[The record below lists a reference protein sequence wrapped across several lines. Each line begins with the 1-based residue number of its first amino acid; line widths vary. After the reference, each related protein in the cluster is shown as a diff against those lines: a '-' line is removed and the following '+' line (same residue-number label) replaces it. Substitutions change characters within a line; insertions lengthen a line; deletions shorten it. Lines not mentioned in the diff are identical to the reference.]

1 MPDGPSGGAI
11 RDHPMRRDGRTQGTA
26 AAGRHRRGIQ
36 SIEVGGRLLAALAAR
51 GQPMMLRD
59 LAAAAGMP
67 PAKAHPYL
75 VSFGKIGL
83 VDQDVDSGR
92 YALGQLALQLGLA
105 ALHALE
111 PVRLASAAIAQ
122 LNARIHHT
130 VALAVWGS
138 HGATIVRIEASSY
151 PIHVNLRVGTVMSL
165 VHTATGRVFA
175 AWLPPALTAP
185 LIRAELARSAP
196 ALATDAPPS
205 REDVDAALADVRK
218 RGLARAVG
226 HPVPGVN
233 AFSAPVF
240 DHTGALA
247 LVITALGPSGTF
259 DVSWNSPMAAALRE
273 SAAALSQRLGHAGTR
288 PSG

>member
-1 MPDGPSGGAI
+1 MG
-11 RDHPMRRDGRTQGTA
+11 HPGRTRSLA
-26 AAGRHRRGIQ
+26 PEGRGRRGIQ
-36 SIEVGGRLLAALAAR
+36 SIEVGGRLLAALAAQA
-51 GQPMMLRD
+51 QPMMLRD

-75 VSFGKIGL
+75 VSFGRIGL
-83 VDQDVDSGR
+83 VDQDGATGR
-92 YALGQLALQLGLA
+92 YTLGKLALQLGLA
-105 ALHALE
+105 ALQALE
-111 PVRLASAAIAQ
+111 PVRLASSAIAE

-165 VHTATGRVFA
+165 VFTATGRVFA

-185 LIRAELARSAP
+185 MIRAELARSGSGP
-196 ALATDAPPS
+196 ASDAPP
-205 REDVDAALADVRK
+205 RRDEVDAALADVRR

-247 LVITALGPSGTF
+247 LVLTTLGPAGTF
-259 DVSWNSPMAAALRE
+259 DASWTSPMAAALRD
-273 SAAALSQRLGHAGTR
+273 SAAALSQRLGYGARSSR
-288 PSG
+288 PETA